1 MIVPN
6 VVPRPPAPLAG
17 IRSGAA
23 RCVYVTNRLQ
33 YSTVRG
39 ACYLLPRI
47 LHLDLRRNTYIVF
60 VIVYDAYVR
69 VPGGIQDPL
78 KSLVQSSAGMRAPSL
93 SQFHL

>member
-47 LHLDLRRNTYIVF
+47 LHLRRNTYIVF

-78 KSLVQSSAGMRAPSL
+78 KALVQSSAGRRAPSL
-93 SQFHL
+93 SHFHV